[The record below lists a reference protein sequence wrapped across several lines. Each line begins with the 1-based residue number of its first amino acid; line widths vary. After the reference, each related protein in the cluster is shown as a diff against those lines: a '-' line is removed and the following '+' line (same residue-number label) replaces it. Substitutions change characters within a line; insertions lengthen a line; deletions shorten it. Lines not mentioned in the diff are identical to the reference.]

1 MTDLEQSLINEFG
14 KLAKQYA
21 EDQKRLSGQVERL
34 EKQVRQLDESGSE
47 GEKGYTDWLET
58 MTYIKEEHQK
68 MAGAHHEI
76 DRRLRSTTK
85 LVQSVSRRLH
95 LSGERFDRAHSLI
108 HREAEQ
114 KRQATEWRRV
124 DGRIESLIPRPSAQ
138 SRGWDFSR

>member
-58 MTYIKEEHQK
+58 MTYIKRGTPEDG
-68 MAGAHHEI
+68 GAHHEI

-124 DGRIESLIPRPSAQ
+124 DGRIESLIQGRAR
-138 SRGWDFSR
+138 SRGGWDFSR

>member
-1 MTDLEQSLINEFG
+1 MTDLEQSLTNEFG

-34 EKQVRQLDESGSE
+34 EKQVRQLDESHAE
-47 GEKGYTDWLET
+47 AEKRYTQCLEI
-58 MTYIKEEHQK
+58 MTLLK
-68 MAGAHHEI
+68 G
-76 DRRLRSTTK
+76 TTK

-124 DGRIESLIPRPSAQ
+124 DGRIESLIQGRAR
-138 SRGWDFSR
+138 SRGGWDFSR